1 MTLGKITIRQND
13 IQYNNSNALM
23 ACAYYSKCRDFAC
36 YAECRYAECRY
47 GECHVFN
54 CNAKCRYAECR
65 GAVFIPPLFLFI
77 PTAVANNKYENGKF
91 D

>member
-1 MTLGKITIRQND
+1 MTLSKMTLSKTTLRQMAL
-13 IQYNNSNALM
+13 NNSNALM

-36 YAECRYAECRY
+36 YAECRY

-65 GAVFIPPLFLFI
+65 GAVFIPPLLLFI
-77 PTAVANNKYENGKF
+77 PTAVANNKYENGEF